1 MALTRR
7 ALKAMGIEDEK
18 IDEIINM
25 HTETVDGLKADV
37 AKYKADAETL
47 PGIQKQLE
55 KATRRRTTASTRP
68 SSRAGG

>member
-18 IDEIINM
+18 IDEIITM

-47 PGIQKQLE
+47 P
-55 KATRRRTTASTRP
+55 APPRSRP
-68 SSRAGG
+68 EVTGALK